1 MGNMNQRS
9 QKLVVAASR
18 CSLLYVSAA
27 IALATGCGQ
36 TFTTDPGDIDR
47 SEVPEGHACLMGSTI
62 ELARYSSSCERTG
75 LPLTSQ
81 VRDGVVFAA
90 EQVRTLASPC
100 DDGPAPG
107 FDLVF
112 DEQSHSVFLDFSKV
126 GEAGRFPE
134 AAFEGYMLDVI
145 LQEENGTLLSV
156 SIDREASTLRVDGE
170 DIVWDR
176 DHIELNLEG
185 VRYDEQSLL
194 RLELLFAR
202 VPPID
207 G

>member
-1 MGNMNQRS
+1 MNQRS
-9 QKLVVAASR
+9 QNLVVAAIR
-18 CSLLYVSAA
+18 YSLLFVSAVSV
-27 IALATGCGQ
+27 LAAGCGDVQ
-36 TFTTDPGDIDR
+36 TFETDPGHIDR
-47 SEVPEGHACLMGSTI
+47 SEVPEDHACLMGSAI
-62 ELARYSSSCERTG
+62 ELLRYSSSCERTG

-112 DEQSHSVFLDFSKV
+112 DEQSHSVLLDFSKV

-145 LQEENGTLLSV
+145 LQEENGMLLSV

-176 DHIELNLEG
+176 DHIEFNLEG

-202 VPPID
+202 VPPIE